1 MPPNLISYAV
11 PLFFVAIAVEVF
23 LGHRRKLGIY
33 RLESAITDLD
43 VGIAST
49 VVDAFLK
56 LIGFAAY
63 TAVYAHRWVTFPE
76 NSPLPWIIGL
86 VGIDFLY
93 YWWHRASHVVNLLWA
108 VHSVHHQ
115 SEDLNLAVAL
125 RQPAFEALTIIPF
138 HIPLALVGVS
148 PAVYVSCYAIDLIY
162 QFWIHT
168 ELTKK
173 LGWIEKVLNTPSAHR
188 VHHGI
193 NPKYL
198 DKNYGG
204 ILIVWDRV
212 FGTYQPEEER
222 PVYGVTHPL
231 ASYNP
236 IWANLIPFGDIATL
250 SMRAERPV
258 DKLRAWIAHPGW
270 RPAGV
275 PAVPTPLPTRDNFR
289 KYDPRV
295 AKNVAGYVFVHF
307 LLLSAAGGAFMSFS
321 EHATVAELVA
331 PASVVLAS
339 VLALGGWMEQRWWAL
354 PLDVARQM
362 AALGLVASYAVERFD
377 GGLGLLLAGAF
388 LVGMVGLFAGFRPD
402 RSVLSS
408 GFAR

>member
-11 PLFFVAIAVEVF
+11 PVFFVAIGVEAY
-23 LGHRRKLGIY
+23 LGYRRRLGIY
-33 RLESAITDLD
+33 RLETAITDLD
-43 VGIAST
+43 VGIASQ

-76 NSPLPWIIGL
+76 GSPWPWIIGL

-108 VHSVHHQ
+108 VHAVHHQ

-138 HIPLALVGVS
+138 HIPLALVGVN
-148 PAVYVSCYAIDLIY
+148 PVVYASCYAIDLIY

-173 LGWIEKVLNTPSAHR
+173 LGWIENVLNTPSCHR

-204 ILIVWDRV
+204 ILIVWDRL

-236 IWANLIPFGDIATL
+236 IWANLAAFGDIATL
-250 SMRAERPV
+250 SILATRPA
-258 DKLRAWIAHPGW
+258 DKLRAWIAHPAW
-270 RPAGV
+270 RPAGATMTPV
-275 PAVPTPLPTRDNFR
+275 PLPTRDTFH
-289 KYDPRV
+289 KYDPR
-295 AKNVAGYVFVHF
+295 ASKNVAGYVFVHF
-307 LLLSAAGGAFMSFS
+307 LLLSAAGGAFMTFS
-321 EHATVAELVA
+321 EHATVSELV
-331 PASVVLAS
+331 PPGLIVLAS
-339 VLALGGWMEQRWWAL
+339 TLALGAWMERRRWAL
-354 PLDVARQM
+354 PLDIARQ
-362 AALGLVASYAVERFD
+362 AAELGLVAAYAAERF
-377 GGLGLLLAGAF
+377 GGGTAILLVGGF
-388 LVGMVGLFAGFRPD
+388 LVGMAGLFAGFRPD
-402 RSVLSS
+402 RSGFSPD
-408 GFAR
+408 FAR

>member
-11 PLFFVAIAVEVF
+11 PVFFAAIAVEVI
-23 LGHRRKLGIY
+23 LGRRRQLGIY
-33 RLESAITDLD
+33 RLESAVTDLD
-43 VGIAST
+43 VGIASQ

-56 LIGFAAY
+56 LIGLAAY
-63 TAVYAHRWVTFPE
+63 SAVYAHRWVTFPE
-76 NSPLPWIIGL
+76 HSPWPWIIGL

-93 YWWHRASHVVNLLWA
+93 YWWHRASHLVNVLWA

-148 PAVYVSCYAIDLIY
+148 PAIYVSCYAIDLIY

-173 LGWIEKVLNTPSAHR
+173 LGWIEKVLNTPSSHR

-204 ILIVWDRV
+204 ILIVWDRL

-222 PVYGVTHPL
+222 VVYGVTHPL

-236 IWANLIPFGDIATL
+236 IWANLVPFAEIASL
-250 SMRAERPV
+250 SLHAERPA
-258 DKLRAWIAHPGW
+258 DKLRAWIAHPAW
-270 RPAGV
+270 RPAGMQAPV
-275 PAVPTPLPTRDNFR
+275 AAVPTRETFR
-289 KYDPRV
+289 KYDPR
-295 AKNVAGYVFVHF
+295 APKKVAGYVFAHF
-307 LLLSAAGGAFMSFS
+307 LLLSAAGGAFLNFS
-321 EHATVAELVA
+321 EHATIAELVA
-331 PASVVLAS
+331 PAVAVLAS
-339 VLALGGWMEQRWWAL
+339 TLALGGLMEGRRWAL
-354 PLDVARQM
+354 PLDIARQM
-362 AALGLVASYAVERFD
+362 AGLGVVASYAVDRF
-377 GGLGLLLAGAF
+377 GGGVGILLTAALVVVLAG
-388 LVGMVGLFAGFRPD
+388 LFVWFRPD
-402 RSVLSS
+402 RSMLTPD
-408 GFAR
+408 FAR